1 MTVVSEA
8 HPPVAGAAGAAATQ
22 ASGNVSPMTRSLS
35 SPTNSNKSQS
45 PSKKS
50 PNGVRFGKTV
60 GAGGGGFG
68 GSASVPPS
76 PSQMSMATMGRD
88 SSRQDLTLNRRGSHF
103 DLEFQKRDS
112 VNNIRREVETIQ
124 QSTTFFHRDFDKD
137 IHVFTEVPE
146 VKVLGGRS
154 EEAWPTR
161 YVEYDVELNYKNFK
175 WQVEIP
181 KSTLYGLWFF
191 IKSQFNIKYP
201 HAANGGAQSQ
211 GASSHYTSSS
221 NWPQMRKLFLATA
234 DKSIS
239 PEMIALIQQYLD
251 AVVRVPRLLSSAY
264 VVSMF
269 QVSNST
275 FDDEEGYTSV
285 REGWLKVR
293 IWLKGNNENVRI
305 NRGAVTCDNECF
317 NCMCVVKRVNFKSK
331 KWRWVA
337 LKHSSI
343 AVYPSL
349 QVRTTLRYGIIARLM
364 LMPIVYDFC
373 CLCRKRMPRR
383 RSCLTRSS
391 ALSEGSTRRARTRR
405 CWSRTR
411 RMYSSSRR
419 RRSSQS

>member
-1 MTVVSEA
+1 
-8 HPPVAGAAGAAATQ
+8 
-22 ASGNVSPMTRSLS
+22 MTRSLS
-35 SPTNSNKSQS
+35 SPTTSNKSQS

-50 PNGVRFGKTV
+50 PNGVRLGKTV
-60 GAGGGGFG
+60 GAGAGGFG
-68 GSASVPPS
+68 SSSSVAVPPS
-76 PSQMSMATMGRD
+76 PSQMSVTTMGRD

-124 QSTTFFHRDFDKD
+124 QSTAFFHRDFDKD

-191 IKSQFNIKYP
+191 IKSQFNIKFP
-201 HAANGGAQSQ
+201 NGSAAQSQ
-211 GASSHYTSSS
+211 GASSHYTASS

-343 AVYPSL
+343 AVYSSL
-349 QVRTTLRYGIIARLM
+349 QVWKL
-364 LMPIVYDFC
+364 
-373 CLCRKRMPRR
+373 LC
-383 RSCLTRSS
+383 
-391 ALSEGSTRRARTRR
+391 
-405 CWSRTR
+405 
-411 RMYSSSRR
+411 
-419 RRSSQS
+419 